1 MARILVVDDS
11 AFMRSRLVKLL
22 EEMGHAAIEANDGT
36 EAVQIFKAEHPDGV
50 LLDITMPGTSGI
62 EALRRIRDHDPAAR
76 VAMVTAVGQQ
86 TTVIEAL
93 NAGAR
98 DFVVKPY
105 DPDRV
110 RAAIHKL
117 VE

>member
-11 AFMRSRLVKLL
+11 AFMRSRIAKLL
-22 EEMGHAAIEANDGT
+22 EEMGHEAIEAGDGS
-36 EAVQIFKAEHPDGV
+36 EGVRKFAEERPDGV
-50 LLDITMPGTSGI
+50 LLDITMPGTGGL
-62 EALRRIRDHDPAAR
+62 EALRRIRGMDPAAR

-105 DPDRV
+105 DPERV
-110 RAAIHKL
+110 KAAVNKL
-117 VE
+117 VK